1 MEIEK
6 SIFFSI
12 IKLMS
17 YDYIIVGGGISGLNT
32 ALKLCNGKNK
42 VLILERNNRL
52 GGRLETYNYKNKII
66 EKGGARFHK
75 GHKNLFELIKM
86 FNLEDKIIPI
96 SNKKTFIPIKSKFK
110 KKYNNNKILDKIIKK
125 SSLLSKN
132 ELLSTNITKL
142 CSKLLTNLECK
153 YFKESFEYISE
164 IDDLNSFD
172 AIDAFKNDLHPT
184 IKFFIFKNGFSELIN
199 LMVNFLKDNNC
210 YIKLNHTLRNIKKN
224 NETYHL
230 EVNNILK
237 NKSFKTKNLI
247 LALDKVPL
255 LSLPYLKSIKPILE
269 NVKSIPLLRIY
280 AIYPPN
286 IKTGKVWFHDLGKI
300 TTDLEIKYII
310 PIDSSTGLIMISYT
324 DQILA
329 DYWNKYVNQGLK
341 KLELELTK
349 QLKQLFP
356 KKKIPKTSYL
366 KAHYWPQGLHSWGEN
381 KESVIESKKIL
392 QPFPKEK
399 LYICGES
406 YSQRQGWV
414 EGALETSEEIIKLIN
429 NIKTNKKQ
437 QKGGDKKKTKKIKYF
452 TKKEVSKHNKPD
464 DLWIIIEKNV
474 LNVTE
479 WQHSHPGSP
488 MPIQAFGG
496 KDATKAF
503 LGRGHSN
510 NAKKIMKKFIIGK
523 IK

>member
-1 MEIEK
+1 
-6 SIFFSI
+6 
-12 IKLMS
+12 MS
-17 YDYIIVGGGISGLNT
+17 YDYIVVGGGISGLNT

-42 VLILERNNRL
+42 VLVLERNNRL
-52 GGRLETYNYKNKII
+52 GGRLETYNNKKIKYEI
-66 EKGGARFHK
+66 GGARFHK
-75 GHKNLFELIKM
+75 GHKKLFELIKM
-86 FNLEDKIIPI
+86 FNLEDKIFHIPNDI
-96 SNKKTFIPIKSKFK
+96 TFIPIKSKFK
-110 KKYNNNKILDKIIKK
+110 KKYNTNKIIDKILENS
-125 SSLLSKN
+125 SSLTKK

-153 YFKESFEYISE
+153 YFIESFEYISE
-164 IDDLNSFD
+164 IQDLNAYE
-172 AIDAFKNDLHPT
+172 AINTFKNDLHHT
-184 IKFFIFKNGFSELIN
+184 LKFYLFKNGFIELIN
-199 LMVNFLKDNNC
+199 LMEKFLKDNNC
-210 YIKLNHTLRNIKKN
+210 DIKLNHTLRNIKKT
-224 NETYHL
+224 NETYQL
-230 EVNNILK
+230 EVKNILD

-280 AIYPPN
+280 AIYPHNP
-286 IKTGKVWFHDLGKI
+286 KTKKVWFHDLGKI

-310 PIDSSTGLIMISYT
+310 PYNPSIGLIMISYT

-329 DYWNKYVNQGLK
+329 EYWNKIANQGLD

-349 QLKQLFP
+349 QLNKLFP
-356 KKKIPKTSYL
+356 NKKIPKTSYL
-366 KAHYWPQGLHSWGEN
+366 KAHYWPQGFHSWKKN
-381 KESVIESKKIL
+381 KESDIESKKIL

-414 EGALETSEEIIKLIN
+414 EGALETSEEVIKLIN

-437 QKGGDKKKTKKIKYF
+437 QKGGVKKNKTKKIKYF

-464 DLWIIIEKNV
+464 DLWIIIKKNV
-474 LNVTE
+474 LDVTE

-510 NAKKIMKKFIIGK
+510 NAKKLMKKFIIGK